1 MKYLASLLPSLLL
14 LACSPTIATYTD
26 HDPAYEVSGFTTFDW
41 SDKTDVEAG
50 KNPLFYNEL
59 NDKRIKDAV
68 EKELTRRGYIRS
80 ENHPDRLL
88 HYHIVVDDESVL
100 APEPYG
106 YFYGP
111 YWMRARMHVYTYR
124 EGTLIIDMMDSQTKD
139 LVWRS
144 WATAT
149 LDMISENKVDDV
161 INRAVGKMFKG
172 FPRVAQNTPAEM
184 EAFRSRARHE

>member
-1 MKYLASLLPSLLL
+1 MKYLVSLLPSLLL
-14 LACSPTIATYTD
+14 LACGPSITTYTD
-26 HDPAYEVSGFTTFDW
+26 HDPAYDVSGFTTFGW

-50 KNPLFYNEL
+50 KNPLYYNEL
-59 NDKRIKDAV
+59 NDKRIKGAV
-68 EKELTRRGYIRS
+68 EKELTSRGYIHS
-80 ENHPDRLL
+80 ETHPDRLL

-111 YWMRARMHVYTYR
+111 YWMRARMHVYAYR
-124 EGTLIIDMMDSQTKD
+124 EGTLIIDMMDPQTKS

-149 LDMISENKVDDV
+149 LDMISKDKVDDV
-161 INRAVGKMFKG
+161 IARAVGKMFKG
-172 FPRVAQNTPAEM
+172 FPRMQQNMPATAEV
-184 EAFRSRARHE
+184 SRRNAPGD